1 MSILYEMPS
10 AASARPD
17 AGPGQNL
24 NHPARGGKVARFVA
38 LIRVLE
44 HDRKI
49 SKQQIFKIAG
59 VESGSSFKRIK
70 AQLADAGLPISYDSE
85 DKLYH
90 VPPGA
95 SIARYGIDPRTRA
108 QLAQV
113 RAAVSALGGPIADAL
128 DDVLGVLE
136 ARVEIGDVEGN
147 AVVSSRHPQPVGG
160 KAFYEIVDRALSAV
174 GEHRWLSFTYR
185 RTDGA
190 GGGRRAGGG
199 VGDRRTVAPYAVH
212 THQGRFYL
220 WGLTEGETEPKLYAL
235 DGMSDAAIEDDAF
248 EPDPGLTIDDALRY
262 SFGTMIGDG
271 KPQRVVV
278 RVEPAAAAYVRCRRW
293 PAQVEALDEE
303 DGGVRLTFELTR
315 VEEIVAWVLSFAGA
329 ATIVAPAEARTAFRV
344 AAERAAAASAQ
355 S

>member
-1 MSILYEMPS
+1 MPS
-10 AASARPD
+10 AASARPKT
-17 AGPGQNL
+17 GPGQNL
-24 NHPARGGKVARFVA
+24 NHPARRGKVARFVA

-44 HDRKI
+44 RDRKI
-49 SKQQIFKIAG
+49 SKPDLFKIAAVG
-59 VESGSSFKRIK
+59 SESSFKRIK
-70 AQLADAGLPISYDSE
+70 AELACAGLPINYDSG
-85 DKLYH
+85 DKLFH
-90 VPPGA
+90 VPQGA

-113 RAAVSALGGPIADAL
+113 RAAVSALGGPIAEAL
-128 DDVLGVLE
+128 DDVLSVLE

-147 AVVSSRHPQPVGG
+147 AVVSSRHPQPAGG

-174 GEHRWLSFTYR
+174 GEHRWLTFTYR
-185 RTDGA
+185 RTGGA
-190 GGGRRAGGG
+190 A
-199 VGDRRTVAPYAVH
+199 GDRRTVAPYAVH

-220 WGLTEGETEPKLYAL
+220 WGLTEGETDPKLYAL

-278 RVEPAAAAYVRCRRW
+278 RVEPAVAAYVRCRRW
-293 PAQVEALDEE
+293 PAQVEAADEE

-315 VEEIVAWVLSFAGA
+315 FEEIVAWVLSFGGA
-329 ATIVAPAEARTAFRV
+329 ATIVSPAEARAALRV
-344 AAERAAAASAQ
+344 AAERAAAAFVALV
-355 S
+355 